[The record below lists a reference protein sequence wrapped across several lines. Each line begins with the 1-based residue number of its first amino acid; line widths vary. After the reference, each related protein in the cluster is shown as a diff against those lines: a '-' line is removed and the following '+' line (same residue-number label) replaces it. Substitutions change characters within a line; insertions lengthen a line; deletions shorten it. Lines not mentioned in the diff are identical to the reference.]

1 MKLPTNAVDE
11 SKLHRKARIMDWKI
25 NGRVFKLNEVDL

>member
-1 MKLPTNAVDE
+1 MQLMRVSYT
-11 SKLHRKARIMDWKI
+11 RKARIMDWKI